1 MAHRTLLVR
10 IPLSA
15 HAHMAEIYRARSKV
29 RRAAVLTSHR
39 LAHSV
44 NGAQVEHEIPPL
56 REDLTAE
63 LALHLATKA
72 VTIMISDRKIPVYG
86 VKTMLLS
93 LIWNNQQ
100 KNLTTVILHKLNL
113 IPFSQYVRT

>member
-39 LAHSV
+39 LAYPVKS
-44 NGAQVEHEIPPL
+44 AQVEHEIPPL
-56 REDLTAE
+56 LEDLTAE
-63 LALHLATKA
+63 LALHLVTKA
-72 VTIMISDRKIPVYG
+72 VTILISVRKIPVYG
-86 VKTMLLS
+86 EKTILLS
-93 LIWNNQQ
+93 L
-100 KNLTTVILHKLNL
+100 K
-113 IPFSQYVRT
+113 